1 MLIIGKELMTDIKA
15 NCYFKQLITR
25 MC

>member
-1 MLIIGKELMTDIKA
+1 MLMLGKELMTDIKA